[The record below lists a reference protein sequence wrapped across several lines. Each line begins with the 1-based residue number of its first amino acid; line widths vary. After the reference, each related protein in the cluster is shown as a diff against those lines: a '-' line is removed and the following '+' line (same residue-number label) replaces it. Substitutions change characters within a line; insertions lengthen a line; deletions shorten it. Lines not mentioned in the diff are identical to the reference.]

1 VAERVAMARQ
11 VGIPIIYEPRSGQEI
26 GGVAML
32 GGMLH
37 DFKAVFADKTLPE
50 YLINL
55 LTDQLGMNL
64 RNRILH
70 GLHGPVD
77 KLDAALLIH
86 VAVVLSRM
94 RIAPVAGTGAPPP
107 SAGPA

>member
-1 VAERVAMARQ
+1 M
-11 VGIPIIYEPRSGQEI
+11 IHEPRPGQEI

-37 DFKAVFADKTLPE
+37 DLRTSFDDKTVPE
-50 YLINL
+50 YLISL

-64 RNRILH
+64 RNRVLH

-77 KLDAALLIH
+77 KLDAALLIQ
-86 VAVVLSRM
+86 VAASLSRM
-94 RIAPVAGTGAPPP
+94 RLTEVEDGGDLPPT
-107 SAGPA
+107 ADLA